1 MPRVLGLVL
10 KAWQFRVVSPRRCIC
25 KKIPWPNK
33 ISELDR
39 EIPSS
44 SHRRGPW
51 QKGKGHNSC
60 TERKTGECFQRETIG
75 SCSRRDDCSFLHTH
89 ATGRRETMWKK
100 VGDAGKTH
108 LEQASSSV
116 PKVKEQTDV
125 KSSNSLKARVK
136 KKPVYGWQ
144 DEKNRRVIISII
156 PCVVIASRESDAF
169 VAFVAKIDMLM
180 VRSNLS
186 ARSRK
191 EGTQGAV
198 AIPRE
203 KRVQGCVSQNSD
215 PRNSVLR
222 KAGELGLNASAGHTM
237 KFSGCTRYKLKFGKE
252 KGQSRG
258 INQKGES
265 HERNPCA
272 PSFEEQHLRKRH
284 NKQIVTAK

>member
-136 KKPVYGWQ
+136 KKPCLWLTRWKKPSCNYQHHPV
-144 DEKNRRVIISII
+144 
-156 PCVVIASRESDAF
+156 C
-169 VAFVAKIDMLM
+169 
-180 VRSNLS
+180 
-186 ARSRK
+186 
-191 EGTQGAV
+191 
-198 AIPRE
+198 
-203 KRVQGCVSQNSD
+203 
-215 PRNSVLR
+215 RNC
-222 KAGELGLNASAGHTM
+222 K
-237 KFSGCTRYKLKFGKE
+237 SGIRCIC
-252 KGQSRG
+252 G
-258 INQKGES
+258 I
-265 HERNPCA
+265 RC
-272 PSFEEQHLRKRH
+272 
-284 NKQIVTAK
+284 